1 MPRRTLRRAV
11 ADFFG
16 PIEHFDGLPQAC
28 LGPSNTSTGCRRL
41 VWAHRTLRRA
51 AAGLFGPVEHFDG
64 LPQACLGPSNTS
76 TGCRRL
82 VWAHRTLRRAAAGLL
97 GLIEHFDGLS
107 QVCMGLSNTST
118 ERATSYRFLRL
129 TFAPVHSVPPSE
141 GSPPPRAGK
150 GNPVKN
156 RSSTRY
162 CKSTFH
168 RVSLS
173 TQPLSEPFGR
183 EGAPRYTQDKPGNL
197 PNERIDKSSRD

>member
-1 MPRRTLRRAV
+1 M
-11 ADFFG
+11 FG
-16 PIEHFDGLPQAC
+16 PVEHFDGSSQAC
-28 LGPSNTSTGCRRL
+28 LAPSNTSTSCRRL
-41 VWAHRTLRRA
+41 VWAPRTLRRA

-64 LPQACLGPSNTS
+64 LSQITYYRSVW
-76 TGCRRL
+76 RR
-82 VWAHRTLRRAAAGLL
+82 G
-97 GLIEHFDGLS
+97 G
-107 QVCMGLSNTST
+107 
-118 ERATSYRFLRL
+118 TSYWLLCL

-141 GSPPPRAGK
+141 ESPPLRAEK

-168 RVSLS
+168 PVSLS

-197 PNERIDKSSRD
+197 PNEDLHNGASAALPSTSSGSGHVLQHTP

>member
-1 MPRRTLRRAV
+1 MGLFLLACPV
-11 ADFFG
+11 
-16 PIEHFDGLPQAC
+16 EHFDGLSQTC

-41 VWAHRTLRRA
+41 A
-51 AAGLFGPVEHFDG
+51 
-64 LPQACLGPSNTS
+64 
-76 TGCRRL
+76 
-82 VWAHRTLRRAAAGLL
+82 WAHRTLRRAAAGLL
-97 GLIEHFDGLS
+97 GFVEHFDGPL
-107 QVCMGLSNTST
+107 QVCLGLSNTST
-118 ERATSYRFLRL
+118 ECATSYRFLRL

-141 GSPPPRAGK
+141 ESPPLRAEK

-168 RVSLS
+168 PVSLS

-197 PNERIDKSSRD
+197 PNEDLHNGASAALPSTSSGLVLCSSTHPKAFGLGRLASAPFCKPS

>member
-1 MPRRTLRRAV
+1 MRKRASHLSARDRRPTTAVVFDYAPSNTSMGLFFARMPHRTLRWA
-11 ADFFG
+11 AAGLFG
-16 PIEHFDGLPQAC
+16 PLEHFDELSQAC
-28 LGPSNTSTGCRRL
+28 LAPSNTSTSCRRL
-41 VWAHRTLRRA
+41 VWPHRTLRRA
-51 AAGLFGPVEHFDG
+51 AADYV
-64 LPQACLGPSNTS
+64 LPKCVAE
-76 TGCRRL
+76 
-82 VWAHRTLRRAAAGLL
+82 RRASYWLL
-97 GLIEHFDGLS
+97 
-107 QVCMGLSNTST
+107 C
-118 ERATSYRFLRL
+118 L

-141 GSPPPRAGK
+141 ESPPLRAEK

-168 RVSLS
+168 PVSLS

>member
-1 MPRRTLRRAV
+1 MGLFFARMPRRTLRWG
-11 ADFFG
+11 FFLLAC
-16 PIEHFDGLPQAC
+16 PVEHFDGLPQTC

-51 AAGLFGPVEHFDG
+51 AAGLFGPIEHFDE

-76 TGCRRL
+76 TEC
-82 VWAHRTLRRAAAGLL
+82 
-97 GLIEHFDGLS
+97 
-107 QVCMGLSNTST
+107 
-118 ERATSYRFLRL
+118 ATSYRFLRL

-173 TQPLSEPFGR
+173 TLPLSEPLGR
-183 EGAPRYTQDKPGNL
+183 EGAPRYTLRQARKPAA
-197 PNERIDKSSRD
+197 

>member
-11 ADFFG
+11 AD
-16 PIEHFDGLPQAC
+16 
-28 LGPSNTSTGCRRL
+28 
-41 VWAHRTLRRA
+41 
-51 AAGLFGPVEHFDG
+51 LFGPVEHFDG
-64 LPQACLGPSNTS
+64 LPQACWAPSNTS

-82 VWAHRTLRRAAAGLL
+82 FWAHRTLRRAAAVLFGP
-97 GLIEHFDGLS
+97 IEHFDELP
-107 QVCMGLSNTST
+107 QACWALSNTST
-118 ERATSYRFLRL
+118 ECATSYRFLCL

-141 GSPPPRAGK
+141 ESPPLRAEK

-168 RVSLS
+168 PVSLS

-183 EGAPRYTQDKPGNL
+183 EGTPRCTQDKPGNL
-197 PNERIDKSSRD
+197 PHERIDKSSRD

>member
-1 MPRRTLRRAV
+1 MGLFSARMPRRTLRRAV
-11 ADFFG
+11 AGLFG
-16 PIEHFDGLPQAC
+16 PVEHFDGPPQAC
-28 LGPSNTSTGCRRL
+28 LGPSNTSTGCRTL
-41 VWAHRTLRRA
+41 VGLRRTLRRA
-51 AAGLFGPVEHFDG
+51 VADYVPPKCVAE
-64 LPQACLGPSNTS
+64 
-76 TGCRRL
+76 
-82 VWAHRTLRRAAAGLL
+82 RRA
-97 GLIEHFDGLS
+97 
-107 QVCMGLSNTST
+107 
-118 ERATSYRFLRL
+118 SYRFLRL

-168 RVSLS
+168 PVSHS

-197 PNERIDKSSRD
+197 PNEDLHNGASAALPSTSSGSVMCSSTLPKAFGLGRLAYAPFCKPS